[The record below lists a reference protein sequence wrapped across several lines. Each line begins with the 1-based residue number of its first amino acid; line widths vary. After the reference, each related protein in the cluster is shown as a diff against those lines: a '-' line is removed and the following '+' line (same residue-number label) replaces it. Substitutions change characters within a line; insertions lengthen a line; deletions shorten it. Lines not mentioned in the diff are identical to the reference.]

1 MTLPSLILSLCL
13 LLSPPTGGQLVIAGG
28 NISNE
33 TIYSE
38 FIKLAG
44 ENARVAVITTAAPIN
59 RPYILEKWEKMAVS
73 IVNVCDD
80 DPFPDEATAIWISGG
95 DQSVLEKIYIGTAFE
110 KKLMD
115 FYYRGGII
123 GGSSAGSAFM
133 SRVMIKADSENGPI
147 LGVGLDLLPQAIIDQ
162 HFNARNRLSRLKD
175 AVSKHPKLIGVGI
188 DENTAI
194 VYDGRKGI
202 VKVIGEANV
211 TILSNGIITKMSN
224 GENFSFENPH
234 SRQQAHVST
243 KP

>member
-1 MTLPSLILSLCL
+1 MVPSLVLSFCL
-13 LLSPPTGGQLVIAGG
+13 LLSPPVGGQLVIAGG
-28 NISNE
+28 NCNDVV
-33 TIYSE
+33 YSE

-73 IVNVCDD
+73 IINVCDD

-95 DQSVLEKIYIGTAFE
+95 DQGTLERVYIGTAFE

-115 FYYRGGII
+115 FYHRGGII

-133 SRVMIKADSENGPI
+133 SRVMIRADGPTI
-147 LGVGLDLLPQAIIDQ
+147 GTGLDLLPNCIIDQ
-162 HFNARNRLSRLKD
+162 HFNVRHRLPRLKD

-194 VYDGRKGI
+194 IYSKGI
-202 VKVIGEANV
+202 MRVIGEANV

-224 GENFSFENPH
+224 GEKFSFEDPH
-234 SRQQAHVST
+234 PRQQAHVST